1 MDERSEVKSAKRSF
15 ASNWD
20 KFWFWR
26 EASLRAFCFV
36 SLSQFYRNLCG
47 QLIGHFSR
55 NQYFSSLTVTSIQRL
70 NFANGYPQAG
80 HGLQEIPSVSAH
92 DTLSAMNPV
101 SVSTPSV
108 LDPATQLGHLNAA
121 ITKLEPQIPPPSF
134 PTSSSPH
141 HQPLEQRL
149 PMTPP
154 RPNPMEPL
162 VESFYEKDVEEE
174 LEEHF
179 KKSQSETKKRKGKS
193 LVKGGGALSRN
204 RSVHFNICGG
214 GALIPL

>member
-1 MDERSEVKSAKRSF
+1 MNPSF
-15 ASNWD
+15 
-20 KFWFWR
+20 
-26 EASLRAFCFV
+26 
-36 SLSQFYRNLCG
+36 
-47 QLIGHFSR
+47 
-55 NQYFSSLTVTSIQRL
+55 QRL

-80 HGLQEIPSVSAH
+80 HGLQDVPSVSAH

-121 ITKLEPQIPPPSF
+121 ITKLEPQIPPPSALHSL
-134 PTSSSPH
+134 PSSSSPH
-141 HQPLEQRL
+141 HQPHEQRL

-174 LEEHF
+174 LDEHF
-179 KKSQSETKKRKGKS
+179 KKSQSETKTRKGKIPDS
-193 LVKGGGALSRN
+193 GKRCGRGALCRD
-204 RSVHFNICGG
+204 RSVHFNICSG
-214 GALIPL
+214 GALIAL

>member
-1 MDERSEVKSAKRSF
+1 M
-15 ASNWD
+15 
-20 KFWFWR
+20 
-26 EASLRAFCFV
+26 
-36 SLSQFYRNLCG
+36 
-47 QLIGHFSR
+47 
-55 NQYFSSLTVTSIQRL
+55 

-80 HGLQEIPSVSAH
+80 HGLQDVPSVSAH

-121 ITKLEPQIPPPSF
+121 ITKLEPQIPPPSSLTHSSGM
-134 PTSSSPH
+134 PTSSSPQ
-141 HQPLEQRL
+141 HQPQEQRL

-154 RPNPMEPL
+154 RPNAMEPL

-179 KKSQSETKKRKGKS
+179 KKSQSETKTRKGKELFRKTVRVGEH
-193 LVKGGGALSRN
+193 LVGTGRFISIFAAAAL
-204 RSVHFNICGG
+204 
-214 GALIPL
+214 